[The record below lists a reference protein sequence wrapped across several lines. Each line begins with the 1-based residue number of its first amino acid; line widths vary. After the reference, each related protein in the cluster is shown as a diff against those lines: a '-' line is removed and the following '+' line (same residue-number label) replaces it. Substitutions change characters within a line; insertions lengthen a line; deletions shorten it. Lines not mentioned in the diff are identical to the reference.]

1 MLLYK
6 KARIIESRYSITKK
20 MTDHDISGLSRETS
34 EKYSLYMEKLKEGID
49 LNSRQ
54 LDAFYSALK
63 GRNIFITGP
72 AGEQSL
78 NIDVFFHI

>member
-1 MLLYK
+1 
-6 KARIIESRYSITKK
+6 
-20 MTDHDISGLSRETS
+20 
-34 EKYSLYMEKLKEGID
+34 MEKLKEGID

-78 NIDVFFHI
+78 NIDVFFSHINFQLISILHFTQGPENLSWCERSSKN